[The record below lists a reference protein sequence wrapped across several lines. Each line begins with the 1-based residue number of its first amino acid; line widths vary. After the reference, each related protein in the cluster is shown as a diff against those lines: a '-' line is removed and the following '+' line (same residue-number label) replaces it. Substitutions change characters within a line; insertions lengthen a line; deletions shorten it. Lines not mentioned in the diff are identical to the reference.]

1 MKKIFFVLFMFIF
14 VVSVSFAQEAT
25 ASQQKDSD
33 IPDNVKISLDALLK
47 TRTSNQV
54 FNMEFLHDFYFAL
67 QSAPQKVY
75 VNILFS
81 AALDDDAQEL
91 KKAADDKY
99 TESVEKYTKFVEQ
112 KKKEIDEENKKIEI
126 SNKGKQKGKQLPLK
140 TWEQPPEPEKIER
153 THFHNLYMRVVQDGK
168 TLQKFKSPIPYDGMK
183 SEYYSFGL
191 ILEPGT
197 YDILIN
203 VNRFD
208 DSQDG
213 TLLIELTVP
222 QLTLMDL
229 VKPLKNIE
237 TSKPIFYKEMKS
249 ALSIEKRFTV
259 LKNQYQV
266 GKQIFEPVVGKDIIF
281 KANDTP
287 ILTFFVTGAAKMVNN
302 QPQWNI
308 TPDIEIKQGK
318 KKILVY
324 KTESLK
330 APYFF
335 QKLDFKKGDKNLPAG
350 DYTLHV
356 KLIDKNNKGK
366 QGKIEIP
373 FKISG

>member
-1 MKKIFFVLFMFIF
+1 MKKIFLVLLLFVF
-14 VVSVSFAQEAT
+14 VASVSYAQEAA

-54 FNMEFLHDFYFAL
+54 FNMEFLHDYYFAL

-75 VNILFS
+75 VSILFS
-81 AALDDDAQEL
+81 AALDDDAREL
-91 KKAADDKY
+91 KKAED
-99 TESVEKYTKFVEQ
+99 EKYTKSVTEYTSFVEQ
-112 KKKEIDEENKKIEI
+112 KKKEIEEENKKIEI
-126 SNKGKQKGKQLPLK
+126 SNKGKQKSKQLPLK
-140 TWEQPPEPEKIER
+140 TWEQPPEPEKKER
-153 THFHNLYMRVVQDGK
+153 GHFHNLYMRVVKDGN
-168 TLQKFKSPIPYDGMK
+168 TVQKFKAPVPYDGKK

-191 ILEPGT
+191 ILEPGS
-197 YDILIN
+197 YDILLN
-203 VNRFD
+203 VNRYD

-213 TLLIELTVP
+213 TLLIELVVP

-229 VKPLKNIE
+229 VKPQKSIE

-249 ALSIEKRFTV
+249 ALAVEKRFTV

-266 GKQIFEPVVGKDIIF
+266 GKQIFEPVVGKEVVF
-281 KANDTP
+281 KASDMP

-308 TPDIEIKQGK
+308 TPGLEIKQGK
-318 KKILVY
+318 KIIVVF
-324 KTESLK
+324 KTEALR

-335 QKLDFKKGDKNLPAG
+335 QKLEFKMGDKNLPAG

-356 KLIDKNNKGK
+356 KLKDNNSKGRI
-366 QGKIEIP
+366 GKIEIP
-373 FKISG
+373 FKING